1 MKVGYA
7 RVSTREQ
14 DAAMQAEALAAVGC
28 EKIYEETASGA
39 QKDRPEL
46 AKALQY
52 LRKGDVLIVWKLD
65 RLARSLKQL
74 IDTVA
79 DLEARG
85 IGFVSLTESIDTTTP
100 GGRLIFHVFGA
111 LAEFE
116 RELIRERTNAGLKS
130 AKARGVKLGRPKA
143 LEGDALNVA
152 KALLKAGDMSAAQV
166 AEHVGVSRATLYRAV
181 AAAPNQRQPAT
192 TRPL

>member
-14 DAAMQAEALAAVGC
+14 DAAMQAEALTSAGC

-39 QKDRPEL
+39 QRDRPEL
-46 AKALQY
+46 ITALGY
-52 LRKGDVLIVWKLD
+52 LRKGDVLVVWKLD
-65 RLARSLKQL
+65 RLARSIKQL
-74 IDTVA
+74 IETIE
-79 DLEARG
+79 DLETRG
-85 IGFVSLTESIDTTTP
+85 IGFISLTEAIDTTTP
-100 GGRLIFHVFGA
+100 GGRLVFHVFAA

-143 LEGDALNVA
+143 LEGEALGVA
-152 KALLKAGDMSAAQV
+152 KALLKSGDMTAAQV
-166 AEHVGVSRATLYRAV
+166 ATHVGVSRSTLYRAL
-181 AAAPNQRQPAT
+181 AT
-192 TRPL
+192 PSTVDFRTKHG

>member
-7 RVSTREQ
+7 RVSTRDQ
-14 DAAMQAEALAAVGC
+14 DAAMQAEALGAAGC
-28 EKIYEETASGA
+28 EKIFEETASGA
-39 QKDRPEL
+39 QKDRPQLSKVIEF
-46 AKALQY
+46 
-52 LRKGDVLIVWKLD
+52 LRKGDVLVVWKLD

-74 IDTVA
+74 IETVEE
-79 DLEARG
+79 LESRG

-130 AKARGVKLGRPKA
+130 AKARGARLGRPKA
-143 LEGDALNVA
+143 LTGDALGVA
-152 KALLKAGDMSAAQV
+152 RALLKSGDMTAAQV
-166 AEHVGVSRATLYRAV
+166 AAHVGVSRATLYRAV
-181 AAAPNQRQPAT
+181 GD
-192 TRPL
+192 

>member
-1 MKVGYA
+1 MRVGYA
-7 RVSTREQ
+7 RVSTRDQ
-14 DAAMQAEALAAVGC
+14 DTMMQADALSAAGC
-28 EKIYEETASGA
+28 EQIYEETASGA

-46 AKALQY
+46 TKALQY
-52 LRKGDVLIVWKLD
+52 LRKGDVLVVWRLD

-79 DLEARG
+79 DLESRG

-100 GGRLIFHVFGA
+100 GGRLVFHLFGS

-130 AKARGVKLGRPKA
+130 AKARGVKLGRRKS
-143 LEGDALNVA
+143 LDADAVNVA
-152 KALLKAGDMSAAQV
+152 KALLKAGEMSATQV
-166 AEHVGVSRATLYRAV
+166 AAHVGVSRATLYRAL
-181 AAAPNQRQPAT
+181 AN
-192 TRPL
+192 

>member
-1 MKVGYA
+1 MRVGYA
-7 RVSTREQ
+7 RVSTRDQ
-14 DAAMQAEALAAVGC
+14 DAAMQAEALTAAGC
-28 EKIYEETASGA
+28 EKIFEETASGA

-46 AKALQY
+46 VQAIAY
-52 LRKGDVLIVWKLD
+52 LRKGDVLTVWKLD

-74 IDTVA
+74 IDTVEE
-79 DLEARG
+79 LERRG

-100 GGRLIFHVFGA
+100 GGRLVFHLFGS

-143 LEGDALNVA
+143 LEGAGLKMALA
-152 KALLKAGDMSAAQV
+152 MKAAGTMTATEIANQ
-166 AEHVGVSRATLYRAV
+166 VGVSRASLYRAL
-181 AAAPNQRQPAT
+181 AAQSEALDQ
-192 TRPL
+192 

>member
-7 RVSTREQ
+7 RVSTRDQ
-14 DAAMQAEALAAVGC
+14 DAAMQAEALGAAGC
-28 EKIYEETASGA
+28 EKVFEETASGA
-39 QKDRPEL
+39 QKDRPQLIKVIEF
-46 AKALQY
+46 
-52 LRKGDVLIVWKLD
+52 LRKGDVLVVWKLD

-74 IDTVA
+74 IETVEE
-79 DLEARG
+79 LESRG

-143 LEGDALNVA
+143 LEDDALGVA
-152 KALLKAGDMSAAQV
+152 RALLKSGDMTAAQV
-166 AEHVGVSRATLYRAV
+166 AAHVGVSRATLYRACGG
-181 AAAPNQRQPAT
+181 PSN
-192 TRPL
+192 

>member
-7 RVSTREQ
+7 RVSTRDQ
-14 DAAMQAEALAAVGC
+14 DYAMQTEALTAAGC
-28 EKIYEETASGA
+28 EKIFEETASGA

-46 AKALQY
+46 AKAVSY
-52 LRKGDVLIVWKLD
+52 LRNGDVLVVWKLD

-74 IDTVA
+74 IDTVE
-79 DLEARG
+79 DLERRG

-130 AKARGVKLGRPKA
+130 AKQRGVKLGRPKS
-143 LEGDALNVA
+143 LEGEALNVA
-152 KALLKAGDMSAAQV
+152 KALLKAGEMSATQV
-166 AEHVGVSRATLYRAV
+166 AAHVGVSRATLYRAL
-181 AAAPNQRQPAT
+181 AN
-192 TRPL
+192 